1 MVDVF
6 EGLDKLNPDIATLS
20 ENNLST
26 VNDWIDTG
34 CYALNAICSGSV
46 YKGIPKGRITGFA
59 GPSGCGKT
67 LIINKIIG
75 NFQAMSPDHWAVVWD
90 TEAGYEPG
98 ALLNVGGS
106 PERTKVLPVDTVES
120 CRNQIVKFL
129 DNVIAGGKKTYG
141 KYVIAIDSLGNLASQ
156 KEIDD
161 SQKDKSAQDMG
172 SRAKTLKSM
181 MRTITYKAAKAGVT
195 VLFSNHTYDDP
206 AAMFP
211 TLVKNQAGGKGPVYL
226 ASLLVQ
232 LALRTEKQND
242 GDEDDVKIPMAN
254 KVSGITMRALTVKN
268 RFIPPFLE
276 TEIYLNFK
284 TGLYKYA
291 GLLEMALGYN
301 VITQTGSTY
310 TLDNNKVGYFK
321 NWKNDEKIW
330 DSIILKLEPIL
341 QQELRFN
348 RIVLDS
354 LQEQITQE

>member
-1 MVDVF
+1 MTTDVF
-6 EGLDKLNPDIATLS
+6 EGLDKLNPDIANLN

-34 CYALNAICSGSV
+34 SYALNAVCSGSV
-46 YKGIPKGRITGFA
+46 YRGIPKGRITGLA

-75 NFQAMSPDHWAVVWD
+75 QFQSQSPEHWAVVWD
-90 TEAGYEPG
+90 TEAGYEPS
-98 ALLNVGGS
+98 ALTNVGGV
-106 PERTKVLPVDTVES
+106 PERTKVLPVDSVEA

-141 KYVIAIDSLGNLASQ
+141 KYIIAIDSLGNLASQ

-161 SQKDKSAQDMG
+161 ATKDKSAQDMG

-195 VLFSNHTYDDP
+195 VIFSNHTYDDP

-211 TLVKNQAGGKGPVYL
+211 SLVKNQAGGKGPVYL
-226 ASLLVQ
+226 ASLLIQ
-232 LALRTEKQND
+232 LALRTEKQ
-242 GDEDDVKIPMAN
+242 DEGNETDVKIPIAN

-276 TEIYLNFK
+276 TELYLNFK

-291 GLLEMALGYN
+291 GLLEMAIAYGVVTQNGATYSLGDKK
-301 VITQTGSTY
+301 
-310 TLDNNKVGYFK
+310 LGYFK
-321 NWKNDEKIW
+321 NWKDNNEVW
-330 DSIILKLEPIL
+330 GIILEKLDPIL
-341 QQELRFN
+341 QNELRFN
-348 RIVLDS
+348 RIEIPELNTP
-354 LQEQITQE
+354 EE

>member
-1 MVDVF
+1 MTENVF
-6 EGLDKLNPDIATLS
+6 DGLEKLNPDISTLS
-20 ENNLST
+20 ENSLST
-26 VNDWIDTG
+26 VTDWIDTG
-34 CYALNAICSGSV
+34 SFALNAICSGSIL
-46 YKGIPKGRITGFA
+46 KGVPKGRITGFA

-75 NFQAMSPDHWAVVWD
+75 KFQAMSPDHWAVVWD
-90 TEAGYEPG
+90 TEAGYEPN
-98 ALLNVGGS
+98 ALLNVGGV
-106 PERTKVLPVDTVES
+106 PERTKVLPVDTVEA

-129 DNVIAGGKKTYG
+129 DNVISGGKKTYG
-141 KYVIAIDSLGNLASQ
+141 KYIIAIDSLGNLASQ

-161 SQKDKSAQDMG
+161 SLKDKSAQDMG

-195 VLFSNHTYDDP
+195 VLFSNHTYEDP

-211 TLVKNQAGGKGPVYL
+211 SLVKNQAGGKGPVYL

-242 GDEDDVKIPMAN
+242 TDDQDVKIPMAN

-268 RFIPPFLE
+268 RFVPPFLE

-291 GLLEMALGYN
+291 GLLEMAIAYN
-301 VITQTGSTY
+301 IITQTGSTY
-310 TLDNNKVGYFK
+310 TLGETKLGYFK
-321 NWKNDEKIW
+321 NWRNDEKVW
-330 DSIILKLEPIL
+330 TTILEKLEPVL
-341 QQELRFN
+341 QKELRFN
-348 RIVLDS
+348 RIEVTPEI
-354 LQEQITQE
+354 QE

>member
-1 MVDVF
+1 MDVF
-6 EGLDKLNPDIATLS
+6 EGLDKLNPDISTLS
-20 ENNLST
+20 ESSLST
-26 VNDWIDTG
+26 VSEWIDTG
-34 CYALNAICSGSV
+34 CFALNAICSGSI

-90 TEAGYEPG
+90 TEAGYEPN
-98 ALLNVGGS
+98 ALRNVGGV

-129 DNVIAGGKKTYG
+129 DNVISGGKKTYG
-141 KYVIAIDSLGNLASQ
+141 KYIIAIDSLGNLASQ

-161 SQKDKSAQDMG
+161 SLKDKSAQDMG

-211 TLVKNQAGGKGPVYL
+211 SLIKNQAGGKGPVYL

-232 LALRTEKQND
+232 LALRTEKQDEGND
-242 GDEDDVKIPMAN
+242 DDVKIPMAN
-254 KVSGITMRALTVKN
+254 KVSGITMRALTIKN

-291 GLLEMALGYN
+291 GLLEMALAYN
-301 VITQTGSTY
+301 IITQTGSTY
-310 TLDNNKVGYFK
+310 TMDNKKLGYYK
-321 NWKNDEKIW
+321 SWKNDEAVW
-330 DSIILKLEPIL
+330 TETLEKLEPVL
-341 QQELRFN
+341 QQELKFN
-348 RIVLDS
+348 RIDIQTK
-354 LQEQITQE
+354 QEEE

>member
-1 MVDVF
+1 MDVF
-6 EGLDKLNPDIATLS
+6 DGLEKLNPDIATLS

-26 VNDWIDTG
+26 ITDWIDTG
-34 CYALNAICSGSV
+34 SYALNAICSGSV
-46 YKGIPKGRITGFA
+46 HKGIPKGRITGFA

-75 NFQAMSPDHWAVVWD
+75 KFQAASPDHWAVVWD
-90 TEAGYEPG
+90 TEAGYEPN
-98 ALLNVGGS
+98 ALLNVGGD
-106 PERTKVLPVDTVES
+106 PDRAKVLPVDTVEA

-129 DNVIAGGKKTYG
+129 DNVISGGKKTYG
-141 KYVIAIDSLGNLASQ
+141 KYIIAIDSLGNLASQ

-161 SQKDKSAQDMG
+161 SLKDKSAQDMG

-211 TLVKNQAGGKGPVYL
+211 SLVKNQAGGKGPVYL

-242 GDEDDVKIPMAN
+242 NDESDVKIPMAN
-254 KVSGITMRALTVKN
+254 KVSGITMRALTIKN

-276 TEIYLNFK
+276 TELYLNFK

-291 GLLEMALGYN
+291 GLLEMALAYN
-301 VITQTGSTY
+301 IITQTGSTY
-310 TLDNNKVGYFK
+310 TLGDKKLGYFK
-321 NWKNDEKIW
+321 NWKNDESIW
-330 DSIILKLEPIL
+330 NSIIETLEPVL

-348 RIVLDS
+348 RIELI
-354 LQEQITQE
+354 QEIESNEE

>member
-1 MVDVF
+1 MTTDVF
-6 EGLDKLNPDIATLS
+6 DGLDKLNPDISTLS
-20 ENNLST
+20 ENSLST
-26 VNDWIDTG
+26 VNEWIDTG
-34 CYALNAICSGSV
+34 CYALNAICSGSI
-46 YKGIPKGRITGFA
+46 YKGIPKGRISGFA

-75 NFQAMSPDHWAVVWD
+75 NFQAASPDHWAVVWD
-90 TEAGYEPG
+90 TEAGYEPN
-98 ALLNVGGS
+98 ALRNVGGS
-106 PERTKVLPVDTVES
+106 PERTKVLPVDTVEA

-129 DNVIAGGKKTYG
+129 DNVISGGKKTYG
-141 KYVIAIDSLGNLASQ
+141 KYIIAIDSLGNLASQ

-161 SQKDKSAQDMG
+161 SLKDKSAQDMG

-206 AAMFP
+206 AAMYP
-211 TLVKNQAGGKGPVYL
+211 TLIKNQAGGKGPVYL

-242 GDEDDVKIPMAN
+242 GDDSDVKIPMAN

-268 RFIPPFLE
+268 RFVPPFLE

-291 GLLEMALGYN
+291 GLLEMALAYN
-301 VITQTGSTY
+301 IITQTGSTY
-310 TLDNNKVGYFK
+310 TMDGNKLGYYK
-321 NWKNDEKIW
+321 NWKQDEGVW
-330 DSIILKLEPIL
+330 TSVLEKLEPVL

-348 RIVLDS
+348 RVEVEQVLQQDV
-354 LQEQITQE
+354 E